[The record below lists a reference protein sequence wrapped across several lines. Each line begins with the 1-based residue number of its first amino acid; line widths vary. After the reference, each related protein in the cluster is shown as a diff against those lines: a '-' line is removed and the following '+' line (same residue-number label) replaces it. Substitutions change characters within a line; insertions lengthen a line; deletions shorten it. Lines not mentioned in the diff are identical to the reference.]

1 MRGYSLVATR
11 GLLIAVASLRAAW
24 AQQLWCTGLAA
35 PWHTESSQT
44 RDQTL
49 VACIGGQI
57 LNHWTTREV

>member
-1 MRGYSLVATR
+1 MR
-11 GLLIAVASLRAAW
+11 GLLIAVASLCAAW